1 MSKTRL
7 FLRMAALVLA
17 SGSMGACSSVGNE
30 IESKTEAPSVSP
42 SNIVTVTA
50 TVTREGSAA
59 TRALTENGVKTFTTS
74 EKIAVIYENTSNEQ
88 KLIEASITSVST
100 DGKRATISYNLENP
114 VDGNSIVYYTYPA
127 SLANVSKKDDGFADL
142 DKLYSEQDGTL
153 ATLASKFDFCLGQ
166 ALMTVT
172 SGEVTLPPNVVAM
185 KNQLAVCKFTVN
197 NGPND
202 VTSGVTQLTL
212 KLTKDT
218 DVKTYTVNRTAAPGP
233 IYVAVKPETTA
244 PAIEWTVDGPFGTTK
259 QPTGEF
265 VIDANRFYSI
275 KLDCNKLTDL
285 SKLSSGEYIAKDG
298 EILTGIISSGDAILK
313 IGDGARVTLRDVN
326 INMYGTESNKDHA
339 GITCTGDA
347 TITLEGSNTVVGY
360 APAYAGICAYYGKT
374 LTIGG
379 TGSLVAKNNNKDNN
393 GSGAGIGCDGDGSAG
408 NIVITGGTIT
418 AEGGAM
424 SSGIGCSNGHNC
436 GTITIKDATVT
447 AITHYGSGTAIG
459 NAGSSSSSKCTGIA
473 VSGNTNLTLK
483 NTAANTGNGFLSTPM
498 SQMLFADAVT
508 IGSDDIKSDINS
520 TLGVFSTNKIIN
532 TNFSLD
538 YDLNN
543 QTVTISKKNE

>member
-17 SGSMGACSSVGNE
+17 SGSMGACSSVDNE

-59 TRALTENGVKTFTTS
+59 TRALTKDGVKTFTTS
-74 EKIAVIYENTSNEQ
+74 EKIAVIYENTSSVQ
-88 KLIEASITSVST
+88 KLAEASITSLSA
-100 DGKRATISYNLENP
+100 DGKTATISVNLESP
-114 VDGNSIVYYTYPA
+114 KEGNSMVYYKYPA
-127 SLANVSKKDDGFADL
+127 SLADVSKSGLADL
-142 DKLYSEQDGTL
+142 EQLYTGQDGTL
-153 ATLASKFDFCLGQ
+153 ATLASKFDFCEGEGT
-166 ALMTVT
+166 MTV
-172 SGEVTLPPNVVAM
+172 SGSEVALPAKVAM
-185 KNQLAVCKFTVN
+185 KNKLAVCKFTVN

-212 KLTKDT
+212 KLTKGT

-233 IYVAVKPETTA
+233 IYVAVKPETT
-244 PAIEWTVDGPFGTTK
+244 PAIEWTVNGPFGTTK

-275 KLDCNKLTDL
+275 KLDCDMLTDL
-285 SKLSSGEYIAKDG
+285 SKLPTGEYIAKDG
-298 EILTGIISSGDAILK
+298 EILTGTISSGDAILK
-313 IGDGARVTLRDVN
+313 IDDGARVTLRDVR
-326 INMYGTESNKDHA
+326 INTQGTELNNNHA

-360 APAYAGICAYYGKT
+360 APAYAGISAYYGKT

-379 TGSLVAKNNNKDNN
+379 TGSLVAKNNNKNSN
-393 GSGAGIGCDGDGSAG
+393 GSGAGIGCDGNGSVG

-418 AEGGAM
+418 AEGGAT
-424 SSGIGCSNGHNC
+424 SSGIGCSDGHNC

-459 NAGSSSSSKCTGIA
+459 NAGSGSSSKCTSIA
-473 VSGNTNLTLK
+473 VSGNTNLTLQ
-483 NTAANTGNGFLSTPM
+483 NTAAQTGNNFGST
-498 SQMLFADAVT
+498 QMNQILYADAVT

-520 TLGVFSTNKIIN
+520 TLGVFSTKNIIK
-532 TNFSLD
+532 TDFSFD
-538 YDLNN
+538 YDLTS
-543 QTVTISKKNE
+543 QTVTISKK

>member
-17 SGSMGACSSVGNE
+17 SGSMGACSSVDNE

-74 EKIAVIYENTSNEQ
+74 EKIAVIYENTSKEQ
-88 KLIEASITSVST
+88 KLIEASITSVSA
-100 DGKRATISYNLENP
+100 DGKTATISYNLENP
-114 VDGNSIVYYTYPA
+114 VEGNSIVYYTYPA

-166 ALMTVT
+166 VYMTVT
-172 SGEVTLPPNVVAM
+172 SGEVTTLPANVVAM

-360 APAYAGICAYYGKT
+360 DPAYAGISTYFGKT

-393 GSGAGIGCDGDGSAG
+393 GSGAGIGCDGNGSVG

-418 AEGGAM
+418 AEGGAK
-424 SSGIGCSNGHNC
+424 SSGIGCSNSRNC
-436 GTITIKDATVT
+436 GTITISDATVT
-447 AITHYGSGTAIG
+447 AITHYVSGTAIG
-459 NAGSSSSSKCTGIA
+459 NAGSGSSSKCTGIA

-483 NTAANTGNGFLSTPM
+483 NTAANTGNGFPSTPM

-508 IGSDDIKSDINS
+508 IGSDNIKSDINS
-520 TLGVFSTNKIIN
+520 TLEVFRANNIIK
-532 TNFSLD
+532 TEFSFD
-538 YDLNN
+538 YDLSSH
-543 QTVTISKKNE
+543 TVTISKKP

>member
-17 SGSMGACSSVGNE
+17 SGSMGACSSVDNE

-74 EKIAVIYENTSNEQ
+74 EKIAVIYENTSKEQ
-88 KLIEASITSVST
+88 KLIEASITSVSA

-114 VDGNSIVYYTYPA
+114 VEGNSIVYYTYPA

-166 ALMTVT
+166 TLMTVT
-172 SGEVTLPPNVVAM
+172 SGEVALSPNVAM
-185 KNQLAVCKFTVN
+185 KNNLAVCKFTVN

-212 KLTKDT
+212 KLTNST
-218 DVKTYTVNRTAAPGP
+218 GVKTYTVNRTAAPGP

-285 SKLSSGEYIAKDG
+285 STLSTGDYIAKDG
-298 EILTGIISSGDAILK
+298 EILTGTISSGDAILK
-313 IGDGARVTLRDVN
+313 IDVGARVTLRDVN

-360 APAYAGICAYYGKT
+360 APAYAGISVYNDKT

-393 GSGAGIGCDGDGSAG
+393 GSGAGIGCDGDGSVG
-408 NIVITGGTIT
+408 DIVITGGTIT

-424 SSGIGCSNGHNC
+424 SSGIGCSDRHNC
-436 GTITIKDATVT
+436 GTITISDATVT

-459 NAGSSSSSKCTGIA
+459 NAGSGSKCTGIA
-473 VSGNTNLTLK
+473 VSGNTYLTLK
-483 NTAANTGNGFLSTPM
+483 NTAAKTGNEFPST
-498 SQMLFADAVT
+498 QMNQILFADAVT
-508 IGSDDIKSDINS
+508 IGSDNIKSDLNS
-520 TLGVFSTNKIIN
+520 TLEVFRVQNYIHTD
-532 TNFSLD
+532 FSFA
-538 YDLNN
+538 YDLSS
-543 QTVTISKKNE
+543 QTVTISKK

>member
-17 SGSMGACSSVGNE
+17 SGSMGACSSVDNE

-74 EKIAVIYENTSNEQ
+74 EKIAVIYENTSKEQ
-88 KLIEASITSVST
+88 KLIEASITSVSA
-100 DGKRATISYNLENP
+100 DGKTATISYNLENP
-114 VDGNSIVYYTYPA
+114 VEGNSIVYYTYPA

-166 ALMTVT
+166 AYMTVT
-172 SGEVTLPPNVVAM
+172 SGEVALSPNVAM
-185 KNQLAVCKFTVN
+185 KNKLAVCKFTVN

-326 INMYGTESNKDHA
+326 INMYGIESNKNHA

-360 APAYAGICAYYGKT
+360 APAYAGISVYNDKT

-379 TGSLVAKNNNKDNN
+379 TGSLVAQNNNKDNN
-393 GSGAGIGCDGDGSAG
+393 GSGAGIGCDGNGSVG

-418 AEGGAM
+418 AEGGAN

-459 NAGSSSSSKCTGIA
+459 NAGSGSSSKCTGIA

-483 NTAANTGNGFLSTPM
+483 NTAAKTGNEFGST
-498 SQMLFADAVT
+498 QMNQILYADAVT
-508 IGSDDIKSDINS
+508 IGSDNIKSNLNS
-520 TLGVFSTNKIIN
+520 TLEVFRVQNYIHTD
-532 TNFSLD
+532 FSFA
-538 YDLNN
+538 YDLTN
-543 QTVTISKKNE
+543 QTVTISKKP